1 LEETNVQVW
10 MQTRMEHNEPMYQ
23 CI

>member
-1 LEETNVQVW
+1 